1 MNSNYTSLKEY
12 YKNQN
17 NLVPK
22 HYYSEEYKDEYKVAK
37 FEIARTNTS
46 NLFGLVNIDKKIAKN
61 PQEQQLTLTS
71 DNNYINSVNNNG
83 FLTLKADNLPKG
95 VEIMS
100 VDLFMNYSNTWVP
113 NFSLT
118 NNTSFQYFSYDN
130 TKNIPEIYIGK
141 NPNLDKDTSG
151 ASLQS
156 LVLKILNLTDV
167 TPYFPNPF
175 ARIYI
180 TYK

>member
-1 MNSNYTSLKEY
+1 MNSDYTSLKEY

-22 HYYSEEYKDEYKVAK
+22 KYYSEEYKDEYKVAK
-37 FEIARTNTS
+37 FEIARTKNS
-46 NLFGLVNIDKKIAKN
+46 NLFGLVNIDNEIATN
-61 PQEQQLTLTS
+61 PQEQQLTLISNNTYKNYV
-71 DNNYINSVNNNG
+71 DNSG
-83 FLTLKADNLPKG
+83 FLTLKADKLKKG

-100 VDLFMNYSNTWVP
+100 VDLFMNYSKTSNTWVP
-113 NFSLT
+113 NFALT
-118 NNTSFQYFSYDN
+118 NFQYFSYDN

-141 NPNLDKDTSG
+141 NTNLDKDSVG
-151 ASLQS
+151 SSLQS
-156 LVLKILNLTDV
+156 LVLKISDLINA
-167 TPYFPNPF
+167 PYFPNPF